1 LVPTAERPNAS
12 CRPHHHLLS
21 AESAFFV
28 LARDRDCSE
37 VRVLP
42 KGTLTIDVPV
52 SAVTRPQAFLP
63 IGTPRRGIS
72 LRKAGYP
79 VHSLAKGILP

>member
-1 LVPTAERPNAS
+1 LVPAAERSNAS
-12 CRPHHHLLS
+12 CQPHHHLFP

-28 LARDRDCSE
+28 LARDRDRSD
-37 VRVLP
+37 VRMLP

-52 SAVTRPQAFLP
+52 LAVTRPQAFLP
-63 IGTPRRGIS
+63 IGTPRRGMS

-79 VHSLAKGILP
+79 MHSLAKGIFP